1 MGRPLRNC
9 LGEPALVRSRS
20 HDIIKW
26 ISISLFSTEILFSVT
41 KLAAIDWNGGMRDLG
56 QKTTISDLWYCI
68 LNFRWQTEVMTLA
81 EPMLAYNGLISGLWG
96 FLMSWYRVCS
106 CFSHWPVY
114 RAFSPFPVCVHQGLS
129 LPPGGFSDEGDVV
142 PFRDV
147 IRDKYLIKIQEQQV
161 ILLIIER
168 GTHWWKFLFVK
179 VNAFWD
185 MGS

>member
-1 MGRPLRNC
+1 MEGGCNTCFFWNVRRTTGRIALKPFRAYELIGRPLRNY

-106 CFSHWPVY
+106 FFHTGLFIGPFHHFRCASI
-114 RAFSPFPVCVHQGLS
+114 RAIDSVCHRAVFPMKVTW
-129 LPPGGFSDEGDVV
+129 F
-142 PFRDV
+142 
-147 IRDKYLIKIQEQQV
+147 
-161 ILLIIER
+161 LLGMLNVTNI
-168 GTHWWKFLFVK
+168 
-179 VNAFWD
+179 
-185 MGS
+185 